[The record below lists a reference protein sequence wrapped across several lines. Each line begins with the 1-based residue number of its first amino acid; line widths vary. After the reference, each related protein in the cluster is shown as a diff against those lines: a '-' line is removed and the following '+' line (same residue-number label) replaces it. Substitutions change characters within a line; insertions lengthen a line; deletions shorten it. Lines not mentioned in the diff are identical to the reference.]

1 MNMDALPKEFERNIE
16 TQKQAIFTSIFVIQ
30 NRLQTVCDDLDTE
43 ITIKQWLL
51 LAITTSFSSPPTLT
65 ALGKLMGC
73 SRQNAKKLAAALED
87 KGFLRIQQSEAKA
100 SAASVVLEAKA
111 QEYGESAKE
120 LHRDVLELLFQD
132 FGDEELAR
140 FFGGIKKL
148 YTGIE
153 RIEKLAEGRK
163 GA

>member
-1 MNMDALPKEFERNIE
+1 MDALIDGFDGTGE
-16 TQKQAIFTSIFVIQ
+16 TQMQAIFTSIFVIQ
-30 NRLQTVCDDLDTE
+30 NRLQTACDDLETE

-51 LAITTSFSSPPTLT
+51 MASIFLFTSPPTLT
-65 ALGKLMGC
+65 ALGKFMGC
-73 SRQNAKKLAAALED
+73 SRQNAKKLAAVLEE

-100 SAASVVLEAKA
+100 SAASIVLEPKA
-111 QEYGESAKE
+111 QEYGENTKE
-120 LHRDVLELLFQD
+120 LHRDVLQLLFQD
-132 FGDEELAR
+132 FDDEELAR